1 MKEPGIHGQRL
12 IAVFLLGC
20 LLLNYPLFSL
30 FNLDYRVFGIPL
42 LYVYTFFA
50 WGLLI
55 ALTAAIVER
64 DPD

>member
-1 MKEPGIHGQRL
+1 MKRPGKHGQRL

-20 LLLNYPLFSL
+20 VLLNYPLLSL
-30 FNLDYRVFGIPL
+30 FNIDYRIFGIPV
-42 LYVYTFFA
+42 LYLYTFLA

-55 ALTAAIVER
+55 ASTAIIVER